1 MREPLVSVIVPIYN
15 TEEYLSECVESII
28 YQTYENLEIIL
39 VDDGSAESCRKLC
52 DEYAKIDSRIVVI
65 HKENGGL
72 SSAREAGLSRVLG
85 NYVMIVDSDDWI
97 DLETIEK
104 CVEEA
109 EINNSDCVL
118 FSYVKEYGNRSV
130 PNYLFEESFCYN
142 ESESED
148 KVHRRIIGFRKD
160 ELQHPERIDNL
171 STVWGKLYK
180 RETALKGRIISE
192 RVVGTSEDTI
202 FNIYALDGCQSVSYI
217 NQCFYHYR
225 RSNLQ
230 ASTMRYKFDLYE
242 KWKRLYQVL
251 EEYISSSEKED
262 IYREV
267 LSSRIAC
274 GVIGLGLNE
283 SNATHSIFIK
293 RKNLKKI
300 LEDSFY
306 KKAFQQ
312 LDYSYCPLKWKI
324 FFVFCKRRYA
334 LFLSIMLEII
344 NFVRLKCQ

>member
-130 PNYLFEESFCYN
+130 PN
-142 ESESED
+142 
-148 KVHRRIIGFRKD
+148 
-160 ELQHPERIDNL
+160 
-171 STVWGKLYK
+171 
-180 RETALKGRIISE
+180 
-192 RVVGTSEDTI
+192 
-202 FNIYALDGCQSVSYI
+202 
-217 NQCFYHYR
+217 
-225 RSNLQ
+225 
-230 ASTMRYKFDLYE
+230 
-242 KWKRLYQVL
+242 
-251 EEYISSSEKED
+251 
-262 IYREV
+262 
-267 LSSRIAC
+267 
-274 GVIGLGLNE
+274 
-283 SNATHSIFIK
+283 
-293 RKNLKKI
+293 
-300 LEDSFY
+300 
-306 KKAFQQ
+306 
-312 LDYSYCPLKWKI
+312 
-324 FFVFCKRRYA
+324 
-334 LFLSIMLEII
+334 
-344 NFVRLKCQ
+344 

>member
-180 RETALKGRIISE
+180 REIALKGKIVSE
-192 RVVGTSEDTI
+192 KEVGTSEDTI
-202 FNIYALDGCQSVSYI
+202 FNVYALEDFKCISYI
-217 NQCFYHYR
+217 NRCFYHYR

-230 ASTMRYKFDLYE
+230 AATMKYKPNLYE
-242 KWKRLYQVL
+242 NWKRLYQIFD
-251 EEYISSSEKED
+251 EYISNSEKEG
-262 IYREV
+262 IYREILWNRV
-267 LSSRIAC
+267 AC

-283 SNATHSIFIK
+283 ANAKNSIFIK
-293 RKNLKKI
+293 RKKLKII
-300 LEDSFY
+300 LEDTLY
-306 KKAFQQ
+306 KEAFEV
-312 LDYSYCPLKWKI
+312 LDYSYSPIKWKV
-324 FFVFCKRRYA
+324 FFILCKRRYA
-334 LFLSIMLEII
+334 LPLVVMLEII
-344 NFVRLKCQ
+344 NHIRLSH